1 MFIGDHEMQNREAY
15 AHAPDF
21 PFHAVS
27 ILENGRGR
35 RLGVA

>member
-21 PFHAVS
+21 PFHALTRVN
-27 ILENGRGR
+27 EVRQ
-35 RLGVA
+35 A